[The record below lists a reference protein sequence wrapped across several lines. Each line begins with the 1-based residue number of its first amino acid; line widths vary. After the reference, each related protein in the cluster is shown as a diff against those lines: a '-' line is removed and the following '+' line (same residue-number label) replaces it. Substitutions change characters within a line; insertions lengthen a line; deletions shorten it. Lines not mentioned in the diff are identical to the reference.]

1 MCQTA
6 RQPDSQ
12 TSTAR
17 PSNNP
22 PLANFGE
29 YITKEN
35 NVSNG
40 AQFLLEASQLE
51 WGVR

>member
-6 RQPDSQ
+6 SL

-17 PSNNP
+17 PSDNP

-29 YITKEN
+29 YITKKN